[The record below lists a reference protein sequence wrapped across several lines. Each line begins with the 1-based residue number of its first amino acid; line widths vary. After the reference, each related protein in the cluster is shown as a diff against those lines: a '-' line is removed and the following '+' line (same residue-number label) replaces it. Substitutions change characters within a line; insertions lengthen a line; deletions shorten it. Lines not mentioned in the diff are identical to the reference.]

1 MHHKLIVLIFAFFL
15 AMGSN
20 AQDKKAVKFS
30 KSITKADLYD
40 QLLVL
45 TADSLE
51 GRETGEPGQKK
62 AAAYIAS
69 EFKRYGLQ
77 PIVPEGEGKSYYQP
91 FTLYKSQW
99 KEVYLKAG
107 DNQFDNGESLL
118 YLGSAVAM
126 DEEEA
131 EVVFIGD
138 VKDAGDLLSSG
149 KLKGKLVAV
158 NGSDSRMWSSLRR
171 QFADADILGLLVFGG
186 ENDEQFTQAVNRYKG
201 YLTSSRLS
209 LESGS
214 DKGLLLFVVSP
225 SAANSIFNASLET
238 LMVAG
243 GSKKFPQATVAFRAQ
258 RDSQEIL
265 TENVL
270 GFLEGSDKKDEL
282 LVITSH
288 YDHLG
293 KRGDDIYHGADDDGS
308 GTSAVLEM
316 AQAFS
321 EAKSK
326 GNGPRRSILFMTVTG
341 EEKGLL
347 GSEYYT
353 SNPVLP
359 LAQTVTNLNI
369 DMIGRVDE
377 AHAANENY
385 IYVIGS
391 DKLSQELHQLSEK
404 VNQDYTKLELDYTYN
419 DENDPNRFY
428 YRSDHYNFAKNDVPI
443 IFYFNGVHADYH
455 KPTDTIDKIAFD
467 KMTKVTKLVFFT
479 AWEIANR
486 EDRVKLDR

>member
-1 MHHKLIVLIFAFFL
+1 MDRKLILLVFSFFL
-15 AMGSN
+15 AAEGN
-20 AQDKKAVKFS
+20 AQEKKVVKFS
-30 KSITKADLYD
+30 KSITKSDLYNH
-40 QLLVL
+40 LLVL

-77 PIVPEGEGKSYYQP
+77 PIVTDGDEKSYYQP
-91 FTLYKSQW
+91 FLLYRSQW

-107 DNQFDNGESLL
+107 DSRFDNGESLL

-131 EVVFIGD
+131 EVVFVGD
-138 VKDAGDLLSSG
+138 VNDAGDLLASG
-149 KLKGKLVAV
+149 KLKDKLVAV

-171 QFADADILGLLVFGG
+171 QFANADIRGLLVFGG
-186 ENDEQFTQAVNRYKG
+186 ETDAQFSQAINRYKG
-201 YLTSSRLS
+201 SLTSPQLS
-209 LESGS
+209 LNDGMN
-214 DKGLLLFVVSP
+214 KGLLLFVVSP
-225 SAANSIFNASLET
+225 SSANIIFNASLET
-238 LMVAG
+238 LMAAVD
-243 GSKKFPQATVAFRAQ
+243 SKDLPQATVAFKAQ
-258 RDSQEIL
+258 RDSREIV

-270 GFLEGSDKKDEL
+270 GFLEGSDKKDEV

-293 KRGDDIYHGADDDGS
+293 KRGGDIYHGADDDGS

-321 EAKSK
+321 EAKKK
-326 GNGPRRSILFMTVTG
+326 GKGPRRSILFMTVTG

-359 LAQTVTNLNI
+359 LAQTVVNLNI

-385 IYVIGS
+385 IYLIGS
-391 DKLSQELHQLSEK
+391 DKLSQELHQLSEQ
-404 VNQDYTKLELDYTYN
+404 VNQNYTKLELDYTYN

-428 YRSDHYNFAKNDVPI
+428 YRSDHYNFAKNNVPI

-455 KPTDTIDKIAFD
+455 KPTDTIDKIAFE
-467 KMTKVTKLVFFT
+467 KMMKVTKLVFFT

-486 EDRVKLDR
+486 EDRVKLGN